1 MRVLLGTGC
10 RPPTRRR
17 HPPGGGRRVWGRRK
31 HTRWIAL
38 KMALRTPAGSSQGTP
53 GKSIFARTPRE
64 APGAPRARSPKPAPG
79 SSGTPRLRG
88 RRLVWLA
95 PTGTS
100 AVPSHLLEGRGCAR
114 PRPRA
119 WTSTPAA
126 TARRPHRGCYR
137 GPMGR
142 DNWPT
147 LQGRYHSSA
156 PTNPRT
162 NPATVTGEAGK
173 PAHGEA
179 IHRARHPGDHPSPGR
194 ALTHCRWRIVVAHR
208 EQSPTR
214 LFRHDITWPSLFRV
228 PRHSSTRG
236 ARRCD
241 VVVRGARVRRGRAS
255 VFVDRTLRARSPRV
269 AGGPIDDVLALERN
283 KNNGR

>member
-1 MRVLLGTGC
+1 MFCWERDAVHQRGDDI
-10 RPPTRRR
+10 RQV
-17 HPPGGGRRVWGRRK
+17 PGGEGGARGGRAQGARGAARRAARRSRSK
-31 HTRWIAL
+31 S
-38 KMALRTPAGSSQGTP
+38 PA
-53 GKSIFARTPRE
+53 R

-147 LQGRYHSSA
+147 LQGGTTPPRPRTLA
-156 PTNPRT
+156 PTPPRSQAKREARTRRSNPPR
-162 NPATVTGEAGK
+162 ATSRRPPVARPRADPLPVANCRGSSRAESDETFSSRYNV
-173 PAHGEA
+173 A
-179 IHRARHPGDHPSPGR
+179 ITFSR
-194 ALTHCRWRIVVAHR
+194 
-208 EQSPTR
+208 
-214 LFRHDITWPSLFRV
+214 
-228 PRHSSTRG
+228 STSQLDARG
-236 ARRCD
+236 AP
-241 VVVRGARVRRGRAS
+241 V
-255 VFVDRTLRARSPRV
+255 
-269 AGGPIDDVLALERN
+269 
-283 KNNGR
+283 